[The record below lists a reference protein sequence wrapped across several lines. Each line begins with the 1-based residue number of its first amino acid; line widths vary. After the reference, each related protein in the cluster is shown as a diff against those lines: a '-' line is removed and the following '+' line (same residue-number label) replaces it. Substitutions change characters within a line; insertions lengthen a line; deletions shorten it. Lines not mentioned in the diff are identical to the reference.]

1 MYRARGARV
10 AAELRERR
18 VVEGEALGQQVL
30 DDDRREL
37 PRARVQRP
45 HGPDAREAAG
55 ELRRVLPLPG
65 LELGLRFR
73 VARLR
78 GIAEVLEDADQLLQG
93 IDGRRHR
100 VATTAPARR
109 RARSCCALGADDD
122 VTLQLC
128 AARPANEMMSLGEA
142 NIMDAAWNATS
153 WAASTMAS
161 IRADDPGPWCEVDR
175 GAGSFFRERSNA
187 SSAASSDRSVFSREF
202 RLKM

>member
-1 MYRARGARV
+1 MTCAWLSKRLPRAIRGARGARV

-65 LELGLRFR
+65 LELGLRFL

-78 GIAEVLEDADQLLQG
+78 GIAEVLEDADELLEG

-100 VATTAPARR
+100 V
-109 RARSCCALGADDD
+109 DDD
-122 VTLQLC
+122 GARGDEQDLVTGV
-128 AARPANEMMSLGEA
+128 S
-142 NIMDAAWNATS
+142 
-153 WAASTMAS
+153 
-161 IRADDPGPWCEVDR
+161 
-175 GAGSFFRERSNA
+175 RSRN
-187 SSAASSDRSVFSREF
+187 
-202 RLKM
+202 

>member
-1 MYRARGARV
+1 M

-45 HGPDAREAAG
+45 HGPNAREAAG

-65 LELGLRFR
+65 LELGLRFL

-78 GIAEVLEDADQLLQG
+78 GIAEVLEDADELLEG

-100 VATTAPARR
+100 VDDDGARGDEQDLVVR
-109 RARSCCALGADDD
+109 ALGADDD
-122 VTLQLC
+122 VPLQLC

-142 NIMDAAWNATS
+142 NIMDAAWNVTS

-175 GAGSFFRERSNA
+175 GAGQRPVAVTIFERFG
-187 SSAASSDRSVFSREF
+187 VG
-202 RLKM
+202 KQ

>member
-73 VARLR
+73 VALLR

-100 VATTAPARR
+100 V
-109 RARSCCALGADDD
+109 DDD
-122 VTLQLC
+122 GARGDEQDLVTPEGVCRGAEGDVSLQL
-128 AARPANEMMSLGEA
+128 
-142 NIMDAAWNATS
+142 
-153 WAASTMAS
+153 
-161 IRADDPGPWCEVDR
+161 
-175 GAGSFFRERSNA
+175 
-187 SSAASSDRSVFSREF
+187 
-202 RLKM
+202 

>member
-1 MYRARGARV
+1 V
-10 AAELRERR
+10 AAELHERR

-65 LELGLRFR
+65 LELGLRFL

-78 GIAEVLEDADQLLQG
+78 GIAEVLEDADELLQG

-100 VATTAPARR
+100 PTTTAR
-109 RARSCCALGADDD
+109 
-122 VTLQLC
+122 
-128 AARPANEMMSLGEA
+128 E
-142 NIMDAAWNATS
+142 ATS
-153 WAASTMAS
+153 KILS
-161 IRADDPGPWCEVDR
+161 PVCR
-175 GAGSFFRERSNA
+175 GAE
-187 SSAASSDRSVFSREF
+187 V
-202 RLKM
+202 